1 MSSFLQKYKRQP
13 KLFVDL
19 PSQGKWYD
27 NTIIQDGKVESLAVF
42 GMTAMDEI
50 LLKTPDAL
58 FSGEATAQVIKS
70 CVPSILDPWRLV
82 GYDIDFILIAIRIAT
97 YGENLPVQ
105 VECPSCNETTDAD
118 VNLQNLLGLF
128 ADYKIEQ
135 SFDMGEL
142 TFVIHPITYR
152 QTTDFTIEAYKTE
165 RQLMQ
170 LDKLNLPPEE
180 RDKNVNALLQSSAEL
195 NLRLA
200 VAHLF
205 AISDGNESEQN
216 RDAIVEWMRDNDAEF
231 YQNLRK
237 SIAEL
242 TERWKLPKFDSTCAN
257 EECNKTFSTK
267 VDMDYSNFFGTRS
280 LHSRTLIS

>member
-105 VECPSCNETTDAD
+105 VECPSCKQTTDAD

-142 TFVIHPITYR
+142 TFIIHPITYR

-216 RDAIVEWMRDNDAEF
+216 RDAIIEWMRDNDAEF

-237 SIAEL
+237 SISDL
-242 TERWKLPKFDSTCAN
+242 TERWKLPKFDTACAN
-257 EECNKTFSTK
+257 EECQKTFSSK

>member
-27 NTIIQDGKVESLAVF
+27 DTIIQDGRIESLAVF

-105 VECPSCNETTDAD
+105 VECPSCNETSDAD

-135 SFDMGEL
+135 SFDMGAL

-180 RDKNVNALLQSSAEL
+180 RDKNINALLQSSAEL

-237 SIAEL
+237 SISDL
-242 TERWKLPKFDSTCAN
+242 TERWKLPKFESTCAN
-257 EECNKTFSTK
+257 EECQKTFSTR

>member
-27 NTIIQDGKVESLAVF
+27 DTIIEDGRVESLAVF

-70 CVPSILDPWRLV
+70 CVPGILDPWRLV
-82 GYDIDFILIAIRIAT
+82 GYDIDFILIALRIAT

-105 VECPSCNETTDAD
+105 VECPSCKQTTDAD

-135 SFDMGEL
+135 SFEMGQL
-142 TFVIHPITYR
+142 HFTLHPITYR

-170 LDKLNLPPEE
+170 LDKLNLSQEE
-180 RDKNVNALLQSSAEL
+180 KDKNVNALLQASAEL
-195 NLRLA
+195 NLRIA

-205 AISDGNESEQN
+205 AISDGKDSENN
-216 RDAIVEWMRDNDAEF
+216 RDAILDWMRDNDAEF
-231 YQNLRK
+231 YQRLRK

-242 TERWKLPKFDSTCAN
+242 TERWKLPNFDHTCAN
-257 EECNKTFSTK
+257 EECKKTFDTK